1 MPTND
6 PQVFAISTSKR
17 LSIIAIPLVIPQ
29 GWVNTWQLAEF
40 TPNVSYFGDI
50 WAGGTIQPTMF
61 RVDNTAR
68 HYVTDPQLDIK
79 GTGYRFYVAAGAYLA
94 VNNAIPSRFTDFAG
108 GTIDTF

>member
-1 MPTND
+1 MCGTYEGNRGGTYRSID
-6 PQVFAISTSKR
+6 TSISW
-17 LSIIAIPLVIPQ
+17 LVSPA
-29 GWVNTWQLAEF
+29 VKDD
-40 TPNVSYFGDI
+40 FGDI

-79 GTGYRFYVAAGAYLA
+79 GTGFRFYVAAGAYLA